1 MNVLTFD
8 IEEWFHILDNR
19 STRSCSEWERFESR
33 IEANMPRLLD
43 LLAGMEQKATFFC
56 LGWIA
61 EKHPA
66 IVREIDGLGHEIGT
80 HSHMHQLVY
89 SQSRKEFKA
98 DLERS
103 VKTLEDLTGKKVRSY
118 RAPGFSITGKTPWAF
133 ETLCDFG
140 IEVDCS
146 IFAARRSHGGFGD
159 FPWRG
164 PCRIR
169 SRGGMIKEF
178 PVCPFEAGPFRVVF
192 SGGGYFRIMPY
203 GLIRRMM
210 KRLDYTM
217 VYLHYRD
224 FDFGQRVIEDLPLH
238 RKFKSYVGIR
248 GAFRKLQNLLSEFE
262 FTDLRTA
269 EGLIDWESAPV
280 MDVNS

>member
-19 STRSCSEWERFESR
+19 STRSCSEWEKFESR

-43 LLAGMEQKATFFC
+43 LLAGIEQKATFFC

-66 IVREIDGLGHEIGT
+66 IVKEIAGLGHEIGT

-89 SQSRKEFKA
+89 TQSKEEFKA

-103 VKTLEDLTGKKVRSY
+103 VKTLEDLTGRKVRSY
-118 RAPGFSITGKTPWAF
+118 RAPGFSLTGQTPWAF
-133 ETLCDFG
+133 ESLCDCG
-140 IEVDCS
+140 IEIDCS
-146 IFAARRSHGGFGD
+146 IFAARRSHGGYGD

-164 PCRIR
+164 PCRINGG
-169 SRGGMIKEF
+169 GGMIKEF
-178 PVCPFEAGPFRVVF
+178 PVCPFDVGPFRVVF

-210 KRLDYTM
+210 KHSDYTM
-217 VYLHYRD
+217 VYLHCRD
-224 FDFGQRVIEDLPLH
+224 FDFGQRVIEDLPFH
-238 RKFKSYVGIR
+238 RRFKSYVGIK
-248 GAFRKLQNLLSEFE
+248 GAFRKLQKLLSEFD
-262 FTDLRTA
+262 FVDLRTA
-269 EGLIDWESAPV
+269 DGLVDWETSPV

>member
-19 STRSCSEWERFESR
+19 STRSCLQWEGFESR

-43 LLAGMEQKATFFC
+43 FLTGQGQKATFFC

-89 SQSRKEFKA
+89 TQSREEFKT

-118 RAPGFSITGKTPWAF
+118 RAPGFSITKQTPWAF
-133 ETLCDFG
+133 DILRECG
-140 IEVDCS
+140 IEIDCS
-146 IFAARRSHGGFGD
+146 IFAARRAHGGYGD
-159 FPWRG
+159 FSWRG
-164 PCRIR
+164 PCRVN
-169 SRGGMIKEF
+169 RGGETIKEF
-178 PVCPFEAGPFRVVF
+178 PLCPFDAGPFRIVF

-203 GLIRRMM
+203 GLIRLMM
-210 KRLDYTM
+210 KRSDYAM

-224 FDFGQRVIEDLPLH
+224 FDPGQRVLEDLPLH
-238 RKFKSYVGIR
+238 RRFKSYVGIK
-248 GAFRKLQNLLSEFE
+248 GAFRKLQKLLADFE

-269 EGLIDWESAPV
+269 EGLVDWDNTPIV
-280 MDVNS
+280 KT